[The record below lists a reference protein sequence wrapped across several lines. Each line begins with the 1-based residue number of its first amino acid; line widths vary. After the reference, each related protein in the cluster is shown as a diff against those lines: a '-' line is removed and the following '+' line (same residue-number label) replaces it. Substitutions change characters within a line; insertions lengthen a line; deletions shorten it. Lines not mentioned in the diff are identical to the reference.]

1 MSVSDFKENLYK
13 SLGLGCV
20 AAAAAFIGLDVSVG
34 NAVGGA
40 VSRVLPASLVNPVA
54 LGGIVFAIGLVYT
67 NFLDDKIEDFFRKI
81 Y

>member
-13 SLGLGCV
+13 SLGLGVMATAV
-20 AAAAAFIGLDVSVG
+20 AFVGLDVSVG